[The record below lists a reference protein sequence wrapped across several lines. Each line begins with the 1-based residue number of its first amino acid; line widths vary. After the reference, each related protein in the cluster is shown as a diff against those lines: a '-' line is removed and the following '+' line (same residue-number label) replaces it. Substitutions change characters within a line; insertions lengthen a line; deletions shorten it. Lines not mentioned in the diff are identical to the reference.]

1 MTGRVGTRISPPP
14 CRVLP
19 SPLPTTLPS
28 QTPQAGTLQNPL
40 VPSTPAHPRLLRTA
54 AASLEGAPRLGAH
67 GQVAANLCLWELG
80 SEGKEMPP
88 DPLRPSWQRRGTEPW
103 STEEGDRNLGGGGA
117 GGAEEGTESGQAAEE
132 EAGTRG
138 KGTQPSCLR
147 PLDACG
153 GTQPRDLDM
162 PQAGGPLGPEGRERR
177 REGGRGQLEAP
188 SRQTG
193 SL

>member
-103 STEEGDRNLGGGGA
+103 STEEGDRNLGGGGR
-117 GGAEEGTESGQAAEE
+117 GGLKKEQNQD
-132 EAGTRG
+132 RL
-138 KGTQPSCLR
+138 Q
-147 PLDACG
+147 
-153 GTQPRDLDM
+153 
-162 PQAGGPLGPEGRERR
+162 RR
-177 REGGRGQLEAP
+177 RPGLGARGP
-188 SRQTG
+188 SPAA
-193 SL
+193 